1 MAGRYISPY
10 EEKRL
15 KNMEENR
22 RILESLGLV
31 GTDSVKPKRVVKKK
45 APLKRKK
52 SIRVHTPAKRVILT
66 DGLVNEQVDTDQDG
80 FIPTRRSARLREK
93 AAPSLQELR
102 TEVDEELEAEEE
114 KDTRYKPVPKD
125 RPNVFGEIPGF
136 PVGTWFERRMEACL
150 AGVHRPPVAG
160 VHGNDYEGCY
170 SLVLSGGHEDYGEYF
185 TYTGNHTKCGRDLN
199 GTKANPKNL
208 RTAPQSKDQTL
219 TRGNLALS
227 VSVET
232 RRPVRVMRG
241 YKLDSSFAPEE
252 GYRYD
257 GLYSVDK
264 FWFTAGLSGFGVYK
278 FLLSRCPDQAPP
290 PWTLPAS
297 GDNSDSDTDTNKAD
311 SDSGVSMTTGTET
324 ESD

>member
-31 GTDSVKPKRVVKKK
+31 GPDSVKPKRVVKKK

-52 SIRVHTPAKRVILT
+52 TIRVHTPAKKVILT
-66 DGLVNEQVDTDQDG
+66 DGLVDEQVDTDQIG
-80 FIPTRRSARLREK
+80 FTPTRRSARLRGK

-102 TEVDEELEAEEE
+102 TEVDEELEAE

-136 PVGTWFERRMEACL
+136 PVGTWFETRMEACR
-150 AGVHRPPVAG
+150 AEVHRPPVAG
-160 VHGNDYEGCY
+160 IHGNDYEGCY
-170 SLVLSGGHEDYGEYF
+170 SLVLSGGYEDDLDYGECF
-185 TYTGNHTKCGRDLN
+185 TYTGEGGRDLK

-241 YKLDSSFAPEE
+241 YKLDSAFAPEE

-278 FLLSRCPDQAPP
+278 FVLSRCPAQAPP

-324 ESD
+324 EAD

>member
-31 GTDSVKPKRVVKKK
+31 GPGYEKPKRVVKKK
-45 APLKRKK
+45 APIKRKK
-52 SIRVHTPAKRVILT
+52 TVHVHTPAKKVMKT
-66 DGLVNEQVDTDQDG
+66 DGSLEEKVDIEEDVST
-80 FIPTRRSARLREK
+80 PTRRSARLRGK

-102 TEVDEELEAEEE
+102 TEVDEELEAE

-136 PVGTWFERRMEACL
+136 PVGTWFDTRIEACR
-150 AGVHRPPVAG
+150 AGVHRPTVAG
-160 VHGNDYEGCY
+160 IHGNDYEGCY
-170 SLVLSGGHEDYGEYF
+170 SLVLSGGYEDDLDYGECF
-185 TYTGNHTKCGRDLN
+185 TYTGEGGRDLK

-241 YKLDSSFAPEE
+241 YKLDSVYAPEE

-264 FWFTAGLSGFGVYK
+264 FWFTTGLSGFGVYK
-278 FLLSRCPDQAPP
+278 FVLSRCPDQAPP
-290 PWTLPAS
+290 PWTLPAAGDGS
-297 GDNSDSDTDTNKAD
+297 GSDSDTNKAD

-324 ESD
+324 EAD